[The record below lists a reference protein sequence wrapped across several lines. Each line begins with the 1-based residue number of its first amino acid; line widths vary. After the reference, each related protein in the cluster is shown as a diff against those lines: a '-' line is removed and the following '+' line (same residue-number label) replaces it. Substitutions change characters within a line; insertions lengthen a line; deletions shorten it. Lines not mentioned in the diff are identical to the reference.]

1 MAIVKVST
9 TEVQL
14 YQTVRFDGAM
24 EPRRCPAGR
33 SARPP
38 STVTYFHRVVLGMP
52 KMVGETLS
60 KIRARIKDLAVDDGV
75 YWVVCGRTGVC
86 PVPVA
91 GARFPDR
98 ETAEQAADAAA
109 AYRAVLRR
117 WDPQAPCYDFIACE
131 EPSRATR
138 TVTPPRTG
146 ETASLTGFCH
156 DVAAAVFE
164 TLSAEGYADLESS
177 IMDVYC
183 ETADAIDDPD
193 DLCLHLLRTL
203 SFELGARLSEAEQT
217 TVLRGAAAEIV
228 DPADTERP
236 LEATLQRL
244 RRLDIVDG
252 YTIDTHTDDGSE
264 KGWTVT
270 IRDYALTSRSASLPT
285 LPIAIDLLGRLPGPA
300 LTLSDPR
307 RLEDGRWRFDLAV
320 TDDGESGGLVRVK
333 ADTPV

>member
-1 MAIVKVST
+1 
-9 TEVQL
+9 
-14 YQTVRFDGAM
+14 
-24 EPRRCPAGR
+24 
-33 SARPP
+33 
-38 STVTYFHRVVLGMP
+38 
-52 KMVGETLS
+52 MVGETLS
-60 KIRARIKDLAVDDGV
+60 KIRARIEDLAVDGGE

-98 ETAEQAADAAA
+98 ETAEKAAEAAA

-117 WDPQAPCYDFIACE
+117 WDPRAPCYDFIACE
-131 EPSRATR
+131 EPSRETR
-138 TVTPPRTG
+138 TVTPPTTG

-217 TVLRGAAAEIV
+217 AILRAAAPELAAP
-228 DPADTERP
+228 DDTERP
-236 LEATLQRL
+236 LDATLQRL
-244 RRLDIVDG
+244 QRLDIVDE
-252 YTIDTHTDDGSE
+252 YAVDAHTDPADGSA
-264 KGWTVT
+264 WTVT
-270 IRDYALTSRSASLPT
+270 ITDYALTSRSASLPT

-307 RLEDGRWRFDLAV
+307 RLDDGRWQFELAV
-320 TDDGESGGLVRVK
+320 TDDGESGGLVRVR
-333 ADTPV
+333 AEESA

>member
-1 MAIVKVST
+1 
-9 TEVQL
+9 
-14 YQTVRFDGAM
+14 
-24 EPRRCPAGR
+24 
-33 SARPP
+33 
-38 STVTYFHRVVLGMP
+38 
-52 KMVGETLS
+52 MVGETLS
-60 KIRARIKDLAVDDGV
+60 KIRARIDDLAVDGGE

-98 ETAEQAADAAA
+98 ETAEKAAEAAV

-131 EPSRATR
+131 EPSHVVR
-138 TVTPPRTG
+138 TVTPPPTG

-164 TLSAEGYADLESS
+164 TLSAQGHADLESS

-203 SFELGARLSEAEQT
+203 SFELGARLPEAEQAV
-217 TVLRGAAAEIV
+217 VLRRAAAELANP
-228 DPADTERP
+228 DDTGRP

-244 RRLDIVDG
+244 QRLDIVDG
-252 YTIDTHTDDGSE
+252 YTVDAHGDGSDMRA
-264 KGWTVT
+264 WTVT
-270 IRDYALTSRSASLPT
+270 ITNYALTSQSASLPT
-285 LPIAIDLLGRLPGPA
+285 LPIAIDLLGRLPGPT
-300 LTLSDPR
+300 LTVSDPR
-307 RLEDGRWRFDLAV
+307 RLDGRQWQFDLAV
-320 TDDGESGGLVRVK
+320 TEDGVSGGLVRVR
-333 ADTPV
+333 ADSSV

>member
-1 MAIVKVST
+1 
-9 TEVQL
+9 
-14 YQTVRFDGAM
+14 
-24 EPRRCPAGR
+24 
-33 SARPP
+33 
-38 STVTYFHRVVLGMP
+38 
-52 KMVGETLS
+52 MVGETLS
-60 KIRARIKDLAVDDGV
+60 KIRARIEDLAVDDGV

-203 SFELGARLSEAEQT
+203 SFELGARLPEAEQAV
-217 TVLRGAAAEIV
+217 VLRRAAAELANP
-228 DPADTERP
+228 DDTGRP

-244 RRLDIVDG
+244 QRLDIVDG
-252 YTIDTHTDDGSE
+252 YTVDAHGDGSDMRA
-264 KGWTVT
+264 WTVT
-270 IRDYALTSRSASLPT
+270 ITNYALTSQSASLPT
-285 LPIAIDLLGRLPGPA
+285 LPIAIDLLGRLPGPT
-300 LTLSDPR
+300 LTVSDPR
-307 RLEDGRWRFDLAV
+307 RLDGRQWQFDLAV